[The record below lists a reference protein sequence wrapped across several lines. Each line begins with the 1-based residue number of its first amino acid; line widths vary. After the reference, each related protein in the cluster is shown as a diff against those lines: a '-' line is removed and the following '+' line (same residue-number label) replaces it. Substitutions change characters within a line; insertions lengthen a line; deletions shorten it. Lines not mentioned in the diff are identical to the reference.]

1 MDFVNQTI
9 TEKEEKP
16 GDKEDSR
23 RQSRRT
29 GVVAAL
35 LPFVQSIPPLAA
47 WGGLMT
53 IPLVSYITLL
63 FVSSPSQFLEALFL
77 LFFGGFLW
85 EQAIAVLGLGML
97 IYSFIHMRLAKVE
110 GLITSGPYKF
120 VRHPQ
125 YLGVTLFTLT
135 LTTRSYWIG
144 ANTFGISWIDPKL
157 TIVIWFGTFFA
168 YTVLALIEE
177 LHLTK
182 SFATEFEEYRQ
193 RTGFLLPFVRY
204 QNRGLEIILSTLV
217 LSLILFAILL
227 IPMPIPPLVPWPG
240 TGDATVPPI

>member
-1 MDFVNQTI
+1 MILLTSDIFLLLVFSVLIHGQAVLINGIIITINIQSSIKVRIFVNQAI
-9 TEKEEKP
+9 TEKEEKSD
-16 GDKEDSR
+16 DKDDSR

-97 IYSFIHMRLAKVE
+97 IYSFIHMRLTKVE

-144 ANTFGISWIDPKL
+144 ANTFGISWIDPQL
-157 TIVIWFGTFFA
+157 TIVIWFGTF
-168 YTVLALIEE
+168 
-177 LHLTK
+177 
-182 SFATEFEEYRQ
+182 
-193 RTGFLLPFVRY
+193 
-204 QNRGLEIILSTLV
+204 
-217 LSLILFAILL
+217 
-227 IPMPIPPLVPWPG
+227 
-240 TGDATVPPI
+240 